1 MVSAAFWSGWARAA
15 RGKKLIFTASERT
28 ESFMVK
34 TDGRTSV
41 LPLSN
46 TDIKYMPLHLFD
58 LPEDACASILAHL
71 PLLEALL
78 PTIRAVCTS
87 CRAGNAWLS
96 GSNSI
101 WKTLQ
106 EAVFAVSK
114 SQGALSSP
122 SRRSSRLV
130 HTPRQAFV
138 AHWKAL
144 LNHNEALHH
153 AVAISGQDDK
163 DLTAARIKTLVERWG
178 PMPQS
183 LMNRASPVYNATLL
197 MQVCRGRVREPN
209 LVACAERLIFHE
221 GCDPSARP
229 PYDGS
234 CTPLIIAASRGLPRL
249 TALLLACGADPSP
262 RGEGRFRLAG
272 RHSSIAG
279 CWRALEWVC
288 KLREAEAAAGV
299 VDPDDGL
306 RRCWELLQLFEAEP
320 WRQQPLEPAE
330 SPSDAARAAGV
341 RAASL
346 LKDARA
352 RQQQRHAGQASV
364 LETSVT

>member
-114 SQGALSSP
+114 SQGALS
-122 SRRSSRLV
+122 
-130 HTPRQAFV
+130 
-138 AHWKAL
+138 
-144 LNHNEALHH
+144 
-153 AVAISGQDDK
+153 
-163 DLTAARIKTLVERWG
+163 
-178 PMPQS
+178 
-183 LMNRASPVYNATLL
+183 
-197 MQVCRGRVREPN
+197 
-209 LVACAERLIFHE
+209 
-221 GCDPSARP
+221 
-229 PYDGS
+229 
-234 CTPLIIAASRGLPRL
+234 
-249 TALLLACGADPSP
+249 
-262 RGEGRFRLAG
+262 
-272 RHSSIAG
+272 
-279 CWRALEWVC
+279 
-288 KLREAEAAAGV
+288 
-299 VDPDDGL
+299 
-306 RRCWELLQLFEAEP
+306 
-320 WRQQPLEPAE
+320 
-330 SPSDAARAAGV
+330 
-341 RAASL
+341 
-346 LKDARA
+346 
-352 RQQQRHAGQASV
+352 
-364 LETSVT
+364 